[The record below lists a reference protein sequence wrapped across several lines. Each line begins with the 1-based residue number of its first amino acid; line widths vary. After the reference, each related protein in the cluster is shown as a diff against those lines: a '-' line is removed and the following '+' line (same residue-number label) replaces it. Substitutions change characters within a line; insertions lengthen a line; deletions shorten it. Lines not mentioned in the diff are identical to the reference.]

1 MRRNTEKV
9 PSICAKATVKSST
22 STTHRP
28 TTGIVSTDAAPF
40 MVRTV
45 ADGLPGTRVSGRKN
59 QVLMRLRADSPA
71 ANRPMARLPPHAPST
86 PPSAGP
92 ITKPRP
98 NAAPMMP
105 MPRARSWGLVMS
117 ATTACAVDTLPPDT
131 PSMTRERNSSG
142 SVSAKAN
149 ST

>member
-1 MRRNTEKV
+1 MLR
-9 PSICAKATVKSST
+9 
-22 STTHRP
+22 
-28 TTGIVSTDAAPF
+28 D
-40 MVRTV
+40 V
-45 ADGLPGTRVSGRKN
+45 ADGESALRVSGRKN
-59 QVLMRLRADSPA
+59 QVLMRFSADSPA

-92 ITKPRP
+92 STKPRP

-131 PSMTRERNSSG
+131 PSMTRDRNRRG
-142 SVSAKAN
+142 SVCAKAN